1 MLNKQEMLMIDAI
14 NRCHQNEVSILI
26 ITDSVST
33 MKVPVFKTPKVVYTK
48 VVHIRNISDIGK
60 AMYYA
65 IGTSIIFTDLC
76 SEEYAGM
83 VRFLKPIDIT
93 QYTLSELVNDKPVVI
108 KDFPPISGRRRT
120 TPTTSLRDTLSNRHR
135 QDNDPTL
142 ELYYYSTLY
151 AGSSGGRDSSSSSD
165 SNYSSSSSSSD
176 SSSD

>member
-26 ITDSVST
+26 ITDSVSP

-65 IGTSIIFTDLC
+65 VGVSIILTDLL
-76 SEEYAGM
+76 SEEYADM
-83 VRFLKPIDIT
+83 VRFLKPIDIA
-93 QYTLSELVNDKPVVI
+93 QYTLNKPVKGKPTAI
-108 KDFPPISGRRRT
+108 KSFPTITGRRRT
-120 TPTTSLRDTLSNRHR
+120 TPTVSLGYTTSNRR
-135 QDNDPTL
+135 QENNDPTL
-142 ELYYYSTLY
+142 EVYSYSSLY
-151 AGSSGGRDSSSSSD
+151 AGSSD
-165 SNYSSSSSSSD
+165 SSSSSSD